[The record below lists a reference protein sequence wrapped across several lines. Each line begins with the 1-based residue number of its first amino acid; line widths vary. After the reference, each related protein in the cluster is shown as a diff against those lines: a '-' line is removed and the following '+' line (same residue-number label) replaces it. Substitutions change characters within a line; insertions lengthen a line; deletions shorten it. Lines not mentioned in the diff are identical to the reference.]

1 MRLQRLSA
9 VLAVLAVSA
18 SAMLGIVGCGGE
30 KPSGGTTAGAKAD
43 QHAHPS
49 KGPHGGPLIELGKEE
64 YHVEMVHDDAAGV
77 VTFYVLDGKAEKA
90 VPIPAIE
97 VIVNLKHDGKPEQF
111 KIPAQADTKDP
122 AGNSSRFVSND
133 KELAE
138 DLDHEGADAE
148 LVISI
153 GDKQYRGKLAHDHEG
168 EAKK

>member
-1 MRLQRLSA
+1 MRLPRLS
-9 VLAVLAVSA
+9 AVLAVSA
-18 SAMLGIVGCGGE
+18 SALLGVVGCGGD
-30 KPSGGTTAGAKAD
+30 KPPAGTTAGIKSEEHD
-43 QHAHPS
+43 HPS

-64 YHVEMVHDDAAGV
+64 YHVEMIHDDAAGV
-77 VTFYVLDGKAEKA
+77 VTFYVLDGKAQKA
-90 VPIPAIE
+90 VPIPAVE

-122 AGNSSRFVSND
+122 AGNSSRFVSTD

-138 DLDHEGADAE
+138 DLDHAGADAE